1 MVKISE
7 IIYYDDISY
16 INISYLNKSY
26 YLKRSLF
33 IALISGKEYIFL
45 GCLDNFIINT
55 IQFGTFNN
63 STTNSLLFRVPVSE
77 IVRLQSFQNFE
88 QLFKLLIVKNN

>member
-33 IALISGKEYIFL
+33 IALISGKEYA
-45 GCLDNFIINT
+45 
-55 IQFGTFNN
+55 NN
-63 STTNSLLFRVPVSE
+63 A
-77 IVRLQSFQNFE
+77 
-88 QLFKLLIVKNN
+88 